1 MHFKWGIFSSSRKQ
15 SLQVGNIQFKWGI
28 FTCSKSR
35 ESLLGCREFAP
46 RGGGRSVDGGKLIP
60 WSCHIKN
67 ITSHTIWSCHIRN
80 ITSDTHGPATFK
92 IFYLA
97 LRVLPYLEGQIMPH
111 DNFKLRALFQRNQ
124 NRFPTSDPSPVSELC
139 T

>member
-1 MHFKWGIFSSSRKQ
+1 MLTSSREY
-15 SLQVGNIQFKWGI
+15 SLQVGNIHFKGGI

-97 LRVLPYLEGQIMPH
+97 LRVLPYLECQITPDITISNSEH
-111 DNFKLRALFQRNQ
+111 YFKEIKTG
-124 NRFPTSDPSPVSELC
+124 FPPQTPRLSRSCAPEKE
-139 T
+139 